1 MLSIVI
7 PVYNEKENI
16 RPLLEEISAVARAVP
31 ITEVLYVDDGSDD
44 GTHLH
49 LQELSVTYPFLR
61 IIQHSKRS
69 GQSRGLWSGVSHAT
83 GPLVVTLDG
92 DGQNNPADIPLLL
105 ELYQK
110 QAAKNP
116 RVMIAGQRTKRNDNL
131 VRRLSSRAANAI
143 RSYFLKDGTRDT
155 GCSLKLFRREDYMAL
170 PYFNH
175 MHRYLPALMKGHYVE
190 VCHVDVSHR
199 PRGRGVS
206 KYGFFDRLWAGV
218 HDLFGV
224 RWLLKR
230 ARPDINVTDLTPMRE
245 KRRDSINSR

>member
-16 RPLLEEISAVARAVP
+16 RPLLEEISAVARSVP
-31 ITEVLYVDDGSDD
+31 VTEVLYVDDGSDD

-49 LQELSVTYPFLR
+49 LQELSVTFPFLR
-61 IIQHSKRS
+61 IIRHSKRS

-83 GPLVVTLDG
+83 GPLIVTLDG
-92 DGQNNPADIPLLL
+92 DGQNDPADIPLLF

-116 RVMIAGQRTKRNDNL
+116 RVMIAGQRAKRHDNL

-143 RSYFLKDGTRDT
+143 RSYFLKDGTKDT
-155 GCSLKLFRREDYMAL
+155 GCSLKLFRREDYIAL

-199 PRGRGVS
+199 PRGKGVS

-230 ARPDINVTDLTPMRE
+230 ARPDIIVSELNAARENVRE
-245 KRRDSINSR
+245 LKR

>member
-16 RPLLEEISAVARAVP
+16 QPLLEEIAAVARSVP
-31 ITEVLYVDDGSDD
+31 VTEVVYVDDGSND

-49 LQELSVTYPFLR
+49 LQELAASYPFLR

-83 GPLVVTLDG
+83 GPLIVTLDG
-92 DGQNNPADIPLLL
+92 DGQNDPADIPLLF

-110 QAAKNP
+110 QSSKNP
-116 RVMIAGQRTKRNDNL
+116 RIMIAGQRLKRNDNL
-131 VRRLSSRAANAI
+131 IRRLSSRAANAI
-143 RSYFLKDGTRDT
+143 RRYMLKDGTRDT
-155 GCSLKLFRREDYMAL
+155 GCSLKLFRREDYIGL

-190 VCHVDVSHR
+190 VLHVDVSHR
-199 PRGRGVS
+199 PRARGVS
-206 KYGFFDRLWAGV
+206 KYGFFDRLWVGV

-230 ARPDINVTDLTPMRE
+230 ARPDINVSELALVKE
-245 KRRDSINSR
+245 KQRDSVNSR